1 MRLAGVHVPIHV
13 VPSLKPANL
22 RLTGELA
29 DGWIG
34 NSFLCEHASVFFDE
48 IAEGAALSGRSLAD
62 LDLTVAVSCEL
73 SDDVDEAGR
82 RHADG
87 YAFTFGAM
95 GSARTNFY
103 NRAFERQGFGDA
115 VAEVQR
121 LWLAGDHAAARR
133 AVPVEIGLRTNL
145 IGPPDEVRRRLREY
159 RDCGVD
165 TLRVNPIGDSLR
177 RPPGRLARWLADWS
191 ARSTT
196 QLRAGQILMTQA
208 LRRIALQ
215 ASWGLA
221 LS

>member
-1 MRLAGVHVPIHV
+1 M
-13 VPSLKPANL
+13 
-22 RLTGELA
+22 
-29 DGWIG
+29 
-34 NSFLCEHASVFFDE
+34 FFDE

-73 SDDVDEAGR
+73 TDDVDEAGR

-165 TLRVNPIGDSLR
+165 TLRVNPMGDSLDDH
-177 RPPGRLARWLADWS
+177 LAGLGQLLELVGQVNDEAGAS
-191 ARSTT
+191 GLLTT
-196 QLRAGQILMTQA
+196 GPCGGSLP
-208 LRRIALQ
+208 